1 MTLLEQL
8 VKYAD
13 GIEVVVA
20 IYNGE
25 YHVSFKD
32 SYISEELSGAEKQL
46 YTFGKGPT
54 LEDATRDYITA
65 ISGKT
70 LKFDHSN
77 KVINFVVFIA
87 ELPVDRR

>member
-8 VKYAD
+8 VKTAD
-13 GIEVVVA
+13 GIEVVIA

-32 SYISEELSGAEKQL
+32 SYISDELSGAEKQL
-46 YTFGKGPT
+46 YAFGKGTT
-54 LEDATRDYITA
+54 LEDAARDYIA
-65 ISGKT
+65 MISGKT
-70 LKFDHSN
+70 LKFTHSN

-87 ELPVDRR
+87 EMPVNK